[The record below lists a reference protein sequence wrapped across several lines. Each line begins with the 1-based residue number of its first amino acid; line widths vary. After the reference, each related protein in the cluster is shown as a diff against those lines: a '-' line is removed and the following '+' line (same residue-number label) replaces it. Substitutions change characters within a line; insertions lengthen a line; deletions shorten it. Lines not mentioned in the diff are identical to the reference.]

1 MNKTYVIQT
10 HYVPFGS
17 YDGFNLVV
25 STTDVTTIAWQL
37 ISDLNK
43 IHDFYT
49 KEIGMYM
56 DGSKVFLDAGN
67 VLEKNSMVKEVHRV
81 IGLSLDKTL
90 AYAKDIYIKSIY
102 LYMDSYDDSG
112 DRYIPQLVLM
122 YYDTPDAFNKES
134 IFWMDEIEK
143 I

>member
-1 MNKTYVIQT
+1 MKTYVIQT

-17 YDGFNLVV
+17 YDGFNIVV
-25 STTDVTTIAWQL
+25 STTDITTIAWQL

-49 KEIGMYM
+49 KEINTYM
-56 DGSKVFLDAGN
+56 DGSKVFLDGMGN
-67 VLEKNSMVKEVHRV
+67 VLEKNSIVKEVYRV
-81 IGLSLDKTL
+81 IGLSLDKSL
-90 AYAKDIYIKSIY
+90 AYAKDIYINSIF

-122 YYDTPDAFNKES
+122 YYDALDAFNKES
-134 IFWMDEIEK
+134 IFWMDEVEK